1 MDLERALKQALLR
14 DENLE
19 DLAPRVKKTTPA
31 SHWARVVLMERLAYL
46 KEMARFGSGE
56 ASENLREFPG
66 HTAQLIFRSRSGE
79 AETDDTRANVYFVVA
94 GAATLVTGGK
104 LARSHSTGPGKTSGD
119 TIEGG
124 TEQQLR
130 SGDVVHIPA
139 GVPHRLLLTGEQNIC
154 CFALEIETPPKELP

>member
-19 DLAPRVKKTTPA
+19 DLAPRMKKTAPA
-31 SHWARVVLMERLAYL
+31 NHWARVVLMERIAYL
-46 KEMARFGSGE
+46 KEMARFSSGE

-66 HTAQLIFRSRSGE
+66 HQAALFFRSRTGE
-79 AETDDTRANVYFVVA
+79 AEIHARHADLFVVLA

-104 LARSHSTGPGKTSGD
+104 LKNAHSTSPDETRGD
-119 TIEGG
+119 AIEGG

-130 SGDVVHIPA
+130 AGDVAHVPA
-139 GVPHRLLLTGEQNIC
+139 GVPHQILLTGEQTIG
-154 CFALEIETPPKELP
+154 CFLMKIDWNEEEEK

>member
-19 DLAPRVKKTTPA
+19 DLAPRVKKTSPA
-31 SHWARVVLMERLAYL
+31 SHWARVVMMERLAYL
-46 KEMARFGSGE
+46 KEMARFSSGS

-66 HTAQLIFRSRSGE
+66 HRAALLFRSRSGD
-79 AETDDTRANVYFVVA
+79 AEIHARHADLFVVLA

-104 LARSHSTGPGKTSGD
+104 LINARSTGPGETRGD
-119 TIEGG
+119 AIEGG

-130 SGDVVHIPA
+130 SGDVAHVPA
-139 GVPHRLLLTGEQNIC
+139 GVPHRMLLTGEQTISCLLLKIDWN
-154 CFALEIETPPKELP
+154 EEEK